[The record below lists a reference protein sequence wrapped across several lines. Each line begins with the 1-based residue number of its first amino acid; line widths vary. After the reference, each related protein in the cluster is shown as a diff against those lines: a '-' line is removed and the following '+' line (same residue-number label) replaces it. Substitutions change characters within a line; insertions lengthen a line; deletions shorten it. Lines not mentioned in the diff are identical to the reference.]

1 MLSVY
6 QEVTHLATTNIMSIP
21 HHPETP
27 QEEYLAAILDE
38 MRGINA
44 RLDRAVQPTVA
55 PAPTGQIAIQE
66 PAFQEA
72 AKPITEQYNL
82 QNKSEVKPHERYN
95 KRTR

>member
-6 QEVTHLATTNIMSIP
+6 QEVTHLATTNTMSIP

-55 PAPTGQIAIQE
+55 PAPAGQIAIQE
-66 PAFQEA
+66 PASPEA
-72 AKPITEQYNL
+72 AKPITEYIP

>member
-1 MLSVY
+1 
-6 QEVTHLATTNIMSIP
+6 MSIP

-44 RLDRAVQPTVA
+44 RLSAAQPTVA
-55 PAPTGQIAIQE
+55 TVPTGQIAIQE